1 MKLFNDSI
9 DQSLNLL
16 PKNGIVNYYGKV
28 FPEELADAIFSTLM
42 EKLDWKNDEAIVY
55 GKHHVIKRKVAWYGT
70 EQFQYKYAGILR
82 EAMPFNK
89 ELSKLKEFVELQT
102 NERYNSCLCNL
113 YHNGDESMGWHSDNE
128 KELKK
133 NGAIAS
139 LSFGAERN
147 FAFKHK
153 TSNEKLNFLL
163 EHGSLLVMKGEIQD
177 YWLHRLPPSKKV
189 TSARINLTFRTIS
202 NTK

>member
-1 MKLFNDSI
+1 MKLFNDTI

-16 PKNGIVNYYGKV
+16 PKNGIVNYHGKV
-28 FPEELADAIFSTLM
+28 FPKELADSIFSNLI

-55 GKHHVIKRKVAWYGT
+55 GKHYVTKRKVAWYGT

-82 EAMPFNK
+82 KAIPFNQ

-102 NERYNSCLCNL
+102 NESYNSCLCNL
-113 YHNGDESMGWHSDNE
+113 YHDGNEGMGWHSDNE

-133 NGAIAS
+133 HGAIAS

-153 TSNEKLNFLL
+153 TSNDKLKLLL
-163 EHGSLLVMKGEIQD
+163 EHGSLLLMKGEIQD
-177 YWLHRLPPSKKV
+177 YWLHRLPSTKKT
-189 TSARINLTFRTIS
+189 TSARVNLTFRTIA